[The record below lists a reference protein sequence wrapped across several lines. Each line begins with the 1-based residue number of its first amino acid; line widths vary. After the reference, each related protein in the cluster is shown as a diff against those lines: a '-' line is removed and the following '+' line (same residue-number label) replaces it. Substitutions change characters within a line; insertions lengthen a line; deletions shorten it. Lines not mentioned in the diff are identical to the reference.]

1 MFRLIS
7 AAIMTTALTVSSASP
22 LSVRDLDGKT
32 WTPLSPARGDI
43 HLLVFVTVDCPVAN
57 RYASEIGRIAAD
69 YRAKGVKTLLIY
81 ADATLGTPRVT
92 THMKTYFPGLPAV
105 IDKDFSVTST
115 VGATVTPEAAIFT
128 QAGRTYRG
136 RVDDLYVS
144 IGQARRQATRHD
156 VRDVLDAIVSGRTS
170 PEAEAQ
176 AFGCFIERI
185 KR

>member
-7 AAIMTTALTVSSASP
+7 AASMTTALTVSSASP

-32 WTPLSPARGDI
+32 WTPLSPARAREHAQQYDLRCTI
-43 HLLVFVTVDCPVAN
+43 LLDPEHRLVK
-57 RYASEIGRIAAD
+57 AA
-69 YRAKGVKTLLIY
+69 KV
-81 ADATLGTPRVT
+81 
-92 THMKTYFPGLPAV
+92 
-105 IDKDFSVTST
+105 
-115 VGATVTPEAAIFT
+115 TVTPEAAIFT

-144 IGQARRQATRHD
+144 ISQARREATRHD